1 MLLKEPGVS
10 QIGSLINFV
19 LLKFFFFRLLIAV
32 NAVLPHHRCIRF
44 LAGESELVSES
55 GASSHGL
62 IKHGS
67 CLLLQHVHGREVFLG
82 NLAAGG
88 LFKHQEEVDVLLE
101 RHFEAKVHFP
111 HHNAEGHLHYDNNS

>member
-10 QIGSLINFV
+10 QVGSLINFV
-19 LLKFFFFRLLIAV
+19 VLKLFFFDLLIAV
-32 NAVLPHHRCIRF
+32 DAVLPHRRWIGS
-44 LAGESELVSES
+44 LAELS
-55 GASSHGL
+55 GASPHGL

-67 CLLLQHVHGREVFLG
+67 CLLLQHVHGWEVFLG

-88 LFKHQEEVDVLLE
+88 LLKHQEEVDVLLE

-111 HHNAEGHLHYDNNS
+111 HHNAEGNLHYDNNA

>member
-1 MLLKEPGVS
+1 MLVKESIVS
-10 QIGSLINFV
+10 QVGSLIYFV
-19 LLKFFFFRLLIAV
+19 VLKFFFFRLLIAV
-32 NAVLPHHRCIRF
+32 NAVLPHLRSIRF

-55 GASSHGL
+55 GASSLGL

-67 CLLLQHVHGREVFLG
+67 CLLLQHVHRWEVFLG

-88 LFKHQEEVDVLLE
+88 FFKHQEEVDVLLE

-111 HHNAEGHLHYDNNS
+111 HHYAEGHLHYDDNS

>member
-1 MLLKEPGVS
+1 LLLKEPGVS
-10 QIGSLINFV
+10 QVGSLINFV

-32 NAVLPHHRCIRF
+32 NAVLPHHRCMRF
-44 LAGESELVSES
+44 QSELVSES